1 MIGIR
6 LEPVDTLFFRD
17 GTPFTADSSSQEDV
31 ASLFPP
37 YPPTVAGALRAALA
51 RCNGW
56 NRGLQ
61 WPGELNAVLGDGPD
75 ELGKLS
81 FDGPFLLSNDQPLF
95 RAPRHL
101 LGTSDSEG
109 WKPAAFLR
117 PGCPVECDL
126 DPGRA
131 VRLPETFTTH
141 QDPEELKAGD
151 SQWLSLNGMNAVL
164 RGRLPHKKH
173 VVPTEGLW
181 SDESR
186 IGLKRDRSRRTAEEG
201 MLYSTQH
208 VRLDRRVSL
217 GVRIAGV
224 PEEWTWPT
232 DQLIPL
238 GGESRLAAC
247 KKWRA
252 APTLRMPLSEIESS
266 GRVTF
271 IALTPLDLDESF
283 CSGRRPL
290 NVPGNVRVVSACLN
304 RPQRIGGWDSLRR
317 RPLPLRSV
325 LPSGSVLFCE
335 IAEPRRF
342 IEVIGARDG
351 LAQLGSRPAWGFGVV
366 ALGTWSDEME
376 VNL

>member
-6 LEPVDTLFFRD
+6 IDPVDTWFFRD
-17 GTPFTADSSSQEDV
+17 GTPFTMGSAPQENV
-31 ASLFPP
+31 GSLFPP
-37 YPPTVAGALRAALA
+37 HPSTVTGALRAALA

-56 NRGLQ
+56 DRGLR

-75 ELGKLS
+75 NLGS
-81 FDGPFLLSNDQPLF
+81 FEMKGPFLLRDDQPLF
-95 RAPRHL
+95 PVPRHL
-101 LGTSDSEG
+101 LGSTDDDQ
-109 WKPAAFLR
+109 WIPRLLLR
-117 PGCPVECDL
+117 PGCSVTCDL
-126 DPGRA
+126 GDA
-131 VRLPETFTTH
+131 VRLPET
-141 QDPEELKAGD
+141 PETIEGVEIYKPGD
-151 SQWLSLNGMNAVL
+151 GCWLTLTGLEKVL
-164 RGRLPHKKH
+164 RGDLPNTDE
-173 VVPTEGLW
+173 VVPARYLW
-181 SDESR
+181 SEEPR
-186 IGLKRDRSRRTAEEG
+186 IGLERDRSKRTAEEG

-224 PEEWTWPT
+224 PEEWTWPI

-238 GGESRLAAC
+238 GGESRLSAC

-252 APTLRMPLSEIESS
+252 VPTLRVPLSEIESS

-290 NVPGNVRVVSACLN
+290 NAPGNVRVVSACLN

-317 RPLPLRSV
+317 RPLSIQSV

-335 IAEPRRF
+335 TTEAGCFLEA
-342 IEVIGARDG
+342 IGARDG

-366 ALGTWSDEME
+366 ALGAWSDEME
-376 VNL
+376 VNS